1 MRVGTERYTALQ
13 ASLDILLTIEVASM
27 LMLGSLCCMDNA
39 ETQRRIEANLAAVR
53 DYLKK
58 HFPDYAIIETSG
70 PSLYHKFVVTNDTL
84 HKRHRLRVEL
94 ARLSNRRNT
103 GEWQC
108 GRWDDSSGRQ
118 RLLLVIL

>member
-1 MRVGTERYTALQ
+1 MN
-13 ASLDILLTIEVASM
+13 D
-27 LMLGSLCCMDNA
+27 A
-39 ETQRRIEANLAAVR
+39 ETQRRIKANLAAVR

-103 GEWQC
+103 PEHT
-108 GRWDDSSGRQ
+108 RLALESGNVAGGMIQ
-118 RLLLVIL
+118 VGDNDYYW